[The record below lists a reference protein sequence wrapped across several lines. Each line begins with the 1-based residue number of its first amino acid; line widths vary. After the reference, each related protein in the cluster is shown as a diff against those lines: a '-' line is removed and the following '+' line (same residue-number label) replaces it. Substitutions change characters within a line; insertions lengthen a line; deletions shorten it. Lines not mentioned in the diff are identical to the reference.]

1 MEPNSK
7 QTSSTIMNDMSNV
20 TEAASNYATSV
31 DDRYNTNISSNNSNG
46 NAGFVINNVSVQSR
60 KNSTTGSINLNHS
73 IINSHHQN
81 VVNSNNY
88 PASTL
93 SLSSNSSNSSTVNN
107 TTINSS
113 NVNNG
118 SSHANTGSVAS
129 RKFALNSNNSSENV
143 TPPQTSRRQSGN
155 SVTIRITNE
164 NNIENSYDYSASDM
178 LNKNVF
184 DDDIDQ
190 DRDDAEDTTSNSTS
204 NDYSNQQHPHQ
215 RSKKKLKDRKKFVR
229 SSAQQQHH
237 LLYQESEDQIDEMPS
252 SPTYHHG
259 KSDEYNELNDLIID
273 ESSKNMNSAF
283 DELFAAA
290 ESGNSSVSA
299 AVEAKIAAATAAAT
313 AAANGEE
320 DETAIDFAIRKR
332 NSTIRSRNNS
342 VRKAN
347 GSVKRLPRSPMASG
361 NIETDGMA
369 ETSFTNAPPIAANH
383 ALDALKVESYLGS
396 PQPLTRSCSCKRPGS
411 FKKMRSKNASP
422 NRAANQQANA
432 NINSNNQE
440 NYVINVVPAAAASN
454 VTGRRGTQCSVSI
467 SEDLEAN
474 KQNRAG
480 SLPFDTLNNMLQQN
494 AFLNPDNAEFYRV
507 RQFNMTD
514 KGSVINRGDSF
525 KRSFKKSNQSLSNK
539 KDASPTTI
547 PQIVN
552 TFEQQQNQP
561 EELTQPQTLEL
572 DTNLLSVPQAVNA
585 DTYTVYIVGSTNV
598 GKNALIKQFKTSE
611 YSGTYNICIHQST
624 EEDPEELV
632 SIMLDGVESRLQ
644 FIAIDI
650 DSV

>member
-1 MEPNSK
+1 MTVMEPNSK

-20 TEAASNYATSV
+20 AEAASNYASV
-31 DDRYNTNISSNNSNG
+31 DDRYNNTSNG
-46 NAGFVINNVSVQSR
+46 NAGYVINNVSVQSR

-73 IINSHHQN
+73 IINSHQHQN
-81 VVNSNNY
+81 AANSNNY

-107 TTINSS
+107 TTINS
-113 NVNNG
+113 NIN
-118 SSHANTGSVAS
+118 SHASVAS

-164 NNIENSYDYSASDM
+164 NNIENSYDYSASDI
-178 LNKNVF
+178 KNVF

-204 NDYSNQQHPHQ
+204 NDYSNQQHQ

-237 LLYQESEDQIDEMPS
+237 LLYQESEDQVDEA
-252 SPTYHHG
+252 YQH
-259 KSDEYNELNDLIID
+259 DYNELNELCID
-273 ESSKNMNSAF
+273 ENRLPTPNMNSAF

-320 DETAIDFAIRKR
+320 DETAVDFAIRKR

-361 NIETDGMA
+361 TIETESNAAMMA
-369 ETSFTNAPPIAANH
+369 ETSFSNAPPVAANH
-383 ALDALKVESYLGS
+383 TLDALKVESYLGS

-422 NRAANQQANA
+422 NRAAANQANNA
-432 NINSNNQE
+432 NNQE
-440 NYVINVVPAAAASN
+440 NYVVNAVPAAAASN

-480 SLPFDTLNNMLQQN
+480 SLPFDTLNNMLLQN

-547 PQIVN
+547 PQIIN
-552 TFEQQQNQP
+552 TFDLQQQQP
-561 EELTQPQTLEL
+561 DESTQPTMEGDMLL

-585 DTYTVYIVGSTNV
+585 GPVDTYTVYIVGSTNV

-632 SIMLDGVESRLQ
+632 SIALDGIESRLQ